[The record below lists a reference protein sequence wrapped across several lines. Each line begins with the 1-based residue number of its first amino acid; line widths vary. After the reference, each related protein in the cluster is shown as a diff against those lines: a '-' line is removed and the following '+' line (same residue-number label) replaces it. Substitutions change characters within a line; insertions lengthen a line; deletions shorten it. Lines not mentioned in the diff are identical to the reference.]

1 MKPIRLLCA
10 LGLALVTVAE
20 LDAAEALTRRE
31 WLVDGVRREAL
42 VYVPPSA
49 KSAATPVVFAFHGHG
64 GTMGHA
70 ARTFGYHTLWPEALV
85 VYPQGLPT
93 PGRLTDPAGKKAGW
107 QSRIGDQGDRD
118 LKFFDALLAAL
129 QADYRVDEKRRY
141 ATGHSNGGSFTYL
154 LWAARG
160 DQFAALAPSA
170 APAGRNLALLKPKPV
185 LHVAGEKDA
194 LVKFAWQQQTMNAL
208 RKLND
213 CGEGKP
219 WAKACTVYESKR
231 GAPVVTFL
239 HSGAHQFPAAAP
251 ALIVRF
257 FQETVA
263 P

>member
-160 DQFAALAPSA
+160 GPVCGLGPVGGAGGPESGVAQTQARAACRRRKGCLGEIRLAA
-170 APAGRNLALLKPKPV
+170 ANHERPP
-185 LHVAGEKDA
+185 
-194 LVKFAWQQQTMNAL
+194 QTQRL
-208 RKLND
+208 RRRQTV
-213 CGEGKP
+213 GEG
-219 WAKACTVYESKR
+219 
-231 GAPVVTFL
+231 L
-239 HSGAHQFPAAAP
+239 HR
-251 ALIVRF
+251 L
-257 FQETVA
+257 
-263 P
+263 